1 MLVKRIHEQHS
12 FVRTISNLLGG
23 LLSVR
28 GGIVLMLHF
37 SLRLD
42 KQSHEADT
50 LYTREKVGGYLRK
63 DVETKVI
70 RG

>member
-12 FVRTISNLLGG
+12 FVRTISNFLGG

-37 SLRLD
+37 PLRLD

-50 LYTREKVGGYLRK
+50 LYPHGKKWEDIYGRM
-63 DVETKVI
+63 
-70 RG
+70 